1 MISTDDLLRVRSGDL
16 TFDTFARESRADF
29 MRLAYRLSAT
39 APAWIDVEDIVQE
52 MLLSVSP
59 ALADWREGDYPI
71 KRFVVFRAMSAARR
85 ALKWAR
91 DYRRFETAVERLES
105 TRESHEVQHTN
116 AELRQQVLRR
126 LDYLPQTPL
135 QRIVMGSLARTQSMD
150 RTAVELMRHP
160 DTRVM
165 FAADEDLVRIKIR
178 RVMTILAKRAGDSD
192 NQMVGV

>member
-1 MISTDDLLRVRSGDL
+1 
-16 TFDTFARESRADF
+16 

-52 MLLSVSP
+52 MLLSVPP

-71 KRFVVFRAMSAARR
+71 KRFVVFRSMSAARR
-85 ALKWAR
+85 VLKWAR
-91 DYRRFETAVERLES
+91 DYRRFETEVERLES
-105 TRESHEVQHTN
+105 TSEPPEAQHAN

-150 RTAVELMRHP
+150 RTAAELMRHP

-165 FAADEDLVRIKIR
+165 FAADKDLVRIKIR